1 MQIVSSIPAL
11 AFIQN
16 LSGWEIILIVF
27 AILLLFGAK
36 RLPDLAKSVGKS
48 MREFKKA
55 VSEVEDN
62 LRDAV
67 DQDEKKSP
75 PETPRKTPPS
85 DKA

>member
-1 MQIVSSIPAL
+1 MQIVPSIPTL

-36 RLPDLAKSVGKS
+36 RLPELAKSVGKS

-67 DQDEKKSP
+67 EEEDKKSP
-75 PETPRKTPPS
+75 PAEKKTPPS